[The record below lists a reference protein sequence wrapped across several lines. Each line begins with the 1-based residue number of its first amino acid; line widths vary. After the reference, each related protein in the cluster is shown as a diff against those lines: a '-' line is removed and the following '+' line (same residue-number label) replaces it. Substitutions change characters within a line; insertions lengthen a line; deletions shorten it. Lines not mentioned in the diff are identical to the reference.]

1 MTKTWFI
8 SDTHFGHA
16 NILKYDERPFA
27 DLEEM
32 QEEIIKRWNKKVKN
46 GDTVWFLG
54 DFAFTNKK
62 DYIQPILKRLNGIK
76 NIVMGN
82 HDTKSPQ
89 FYRDCG
95 FNEAYNHPIIL
106 RNFFILSHEPMFITQ
121 NMPYFNIY
129 GHVHNHPAYI
139 NKTENTCCVCCSRW
153 NYEPIRI
160 DEFDK
165 YVASHIDTEDLVDML
180 IFDENDVKHN
190 WMVECRY
197 CGQVDNY
204 EVLNVSLGGST
215 AVVNVED
222 TDFFIT
228 ASDNNITTKN
238 GDIFVEMSDG
248 TNLRF
253 YRKTNDQ

>member
-8 SDTHFGHA
+8 SDTHFGHV

-27 DLEEM
+27 DIEEM
-32 QEEIIKRWNKKVKN
+32 NEELIKRWNKKVKN

-54 DFAFTNKK
+54 DFAMFNKK

-95 FNEAYNHPIIL
+95 FHEAYDHPIII
-106 RNFFILSHEPMFITQ
+106 RDFFILSHEPVFLTK

-129 GHVHNHPAYI
+129 GHVHNHSAYLD
-139 NKTENTCCVCCSRW
+139 KTENTCCVCCCRW

-165 YVASHIDTEDLVDML
+165 YVADHIGTEELVDML

-190 WMVECRY
+190 WMLECRY
-197 CGQVDNY
+197 CGQVDHY
-204 EVLNVSLGGST
+204 EVLNVSLSRDI
-215 AVVNVED
+215 AIVNVED

-248 TNLRF
+248 TDLRF
-253 YRKTNDQ
+253 YRITEHS